1 MQCLPVPCQ
10 EFPLVSPHKSPALPP
25 GVAHSRQFA
34 VLMLIALIAAGS
46 PLPFSAVAVV
56 PLVWAG
62 VESILSIR
70 ARSTAR
76 APARGIVSSVVGL
89 ALVCA
94 LTLVVLLPYAVYDTS
109 KSLQD
114 CTLGANTAI
123 ATADCNS
130 RYNTSLDSIA
140 GGFLNFEK
148 RAGG

>member
-1 MQCLPVPCQ
+1 M
-10 EFPLVSPHKSPALPP
+10 LV
-25 GVAHSRQFA
+25 G
-34 VLMLIALIAAGS
+34 LIAAGS
-46 PLPFSAVAVV
+46 PLPYTAVAVI

-76 APARGIVSSVVGL
+76 APTRGIVSSVVGL
-89 ALVCA
+89 ALVCI
-94 LTLVVLLPYAVYDTS
+94 LSLVVLLPYAFYGTS

-130 RYNTSLDSIA
+130 RYNSSLDSIF
-140 GGFLNFEK
+140 GGFLNFGK